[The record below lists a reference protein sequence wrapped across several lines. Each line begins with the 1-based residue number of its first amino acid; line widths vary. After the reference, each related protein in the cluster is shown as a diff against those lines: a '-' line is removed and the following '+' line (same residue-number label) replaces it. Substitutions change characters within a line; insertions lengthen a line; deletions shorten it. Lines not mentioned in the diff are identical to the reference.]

1 MLQEFDEPN
10 FIMIEKDVL
19 EKAIAD
25 STDALNH
32 LKDAK
37 NFYSLNQIIELGKT
51 DAKKLRK
58 CIFKLHRNDNSIDGS
73 CKDNFLNGSQA

>member
-1 MLQEFDEPN
+1 MLQELDEPN

-32 LKDAK
+32 LKGAK
-37 NFYSLNQIIELGKT
+37 NFYSLNQIIELGET
-51 DAKKLRK
+51 DAK
-58 CIFKLHRNDNSIDGS
+58 
-73 CKDNFLNGSQA
+73 